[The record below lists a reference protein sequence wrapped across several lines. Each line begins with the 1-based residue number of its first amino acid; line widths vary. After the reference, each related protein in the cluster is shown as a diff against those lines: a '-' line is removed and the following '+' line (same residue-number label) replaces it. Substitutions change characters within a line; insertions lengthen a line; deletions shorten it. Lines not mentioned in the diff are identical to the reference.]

1 MNATVSPL
9 PDGSGKLALVLAGGG
24 ARAAYQVGILR
35 SLARNFPDLQFPI
48 LTGVSAGAINAAF
61 LANSTE
67 DFPHAVARLTEL
79 WTSLTVDQVFRT
91 NFSALGA
98 NMLRWAA
105 RLATGG
111 AQLTPRTR
119 SLVDT
124 APLRRF
130 LHDAFG
136 ADGGPLTGIDEN
148 IRRGRLFAVGITTT
162 SYATGQSSTWVQ
174 GDGLVMWERP
184 GRRSRPAKLTV
195 EHVMASCALPLFFP
209 AAQLENAWHGD
220 GGLGMTAPLSPAL
233 HLGADR
239 MIAISTRYARSQSE
253 ADQPTTVGYPPP
265 ATVLGVLLDTV
276 FLDTLDYDAMNIH
289 RINDLLREHPDIGG
303 AGGLRSVELLL
314 QRPSLNLESLA
325 HEFEAELPRSFR
337 FATRGLGT
345 RQTSRA
351 DLLATLL
358 FEPGYIRRMIE
369 IGEHDGE
376 ARRAEIAAFLGP

>member
-9 PDGSGKLALVLAGGG
+9 PDGPGKLALVLAGGG
-24 ARAAYQVGILR
+24 ARAAYQVGFLR
-35 SLARNFPDLQFPI
+35 SLARNFPDLRFPI

-67 DFPHAVARLTEL
+67 DFPRAVARLTEL
-79 WTSLTVDQVFRT
+79 WTSLTMDQVFRT
-91 NFSALGA
+91 NFSALGG
-98 NMLRWAA
+98 NMLRWIV
-105 RLATGG
+105 RLTSGG

-119 SLVDT
+119 GLVDT

-130 LHDAFG
+130 LQNAYG
-136 ADGGPLTGIDEN
+136 ANGGPLNGIEEN
-148 IRRGRLFAVGITTT
+148 IRSGRLYAVGITTT
-162 SYATGQSSTWVQ
+162 SYATGQSNTWVQ

-220 GGLGMTAPLSPAL
+220 GSLGMTAPLSPAL

-239 MIAISTRYARSQSE
+239 MIAISTRYPRSQTE
-253 ADQPTTVGYPPP
+253 ADQPTTLGYPPP

-289 RINDLLREHPDIGG
+289 RINHLLHKHPAIGG
-303 AGGLRSVELLL
+303 SGGLRPVGLLL
-314 QRPSLNLESLA
+314 QRPSLDMESLA
-325 HEFEAELPRSFR
+325 HEFETDLPRSFR

-345 RQTSRA
+345 RQTNRA

-376 ARRAEIAAFLGP
+376 QRRPEIATFLRQ